1 MLHDPEAG
9 KRIVRESKVKE
20 GRDARD
26 VLSEWDQEHF
36 FGGKTVQL
44 RLPLRDP
51 AEVKRH
57 LMLIEDVVHS
67 LITRLENRT
76 TDRSDLLAVQ
86 GAIKALTHRLNA
98 YKTGRR

>member
-9 KRIVRESKVKE
+9 KRIAREAKVKG

-26 VLSEWDQEHF
+26 VLSEWDRSSF
-36 FGGKTVQL
+36 FGGSTVQL

-51 AEVKRH
+51 EETKRH
-57 LMLIEDVVHS
+57 LMLIEDVVHT
-67 LITRLENRT
+67 LVTRLEQRT
-76 TDRSDLLAVQ
+76 NDRSDLLAVQ
-86 GAIKALTHRLNA
+86 GAIKALNHRLNA